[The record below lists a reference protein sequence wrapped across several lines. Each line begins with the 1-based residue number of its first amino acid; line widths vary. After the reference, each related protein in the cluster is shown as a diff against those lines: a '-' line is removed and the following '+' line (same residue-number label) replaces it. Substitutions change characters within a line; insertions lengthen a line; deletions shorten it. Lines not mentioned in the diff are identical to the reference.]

1 MTRPV
6 ILITDSL
13 SRQRGGAEIYLANLA
28 EFIAQ
33 HGRPVHAL
41 VRRACPAFS
50 AAGVRLETV
59 PAGGSGLCR
68 EKNFAREIQKR
79 LQGKNAVVLSTIA
92 LPGVTHYQPHMGVQ
106 RRSILASRDSRDSEI
121 SRWLHRIGSGFNF
134 KRRWLLQAQSRL
146 LARESATQVMVFSQ
160 RVRDQM
166 VADFGLSPARI
177 VTVPHGVDLNRF
189 HPAENP
195 ARRRAEKLT
204 LLFVAHNFRLK
215 GLQCLLAALA
225 RAVPK
230 GLVAEL
236 LVVGHGQRAAFEKMA
251 AQLGLAAHVR
261 FLGAVD
267 EAGTAQLYR
276 DSDVLV
282 HPTFADHCSLV
293 VLEALASGL
302 PVITTRQ
309 NGAGEFIESGKSG
322 FILNHPREI
331 EALAD
336 ALLRLQDR
344 TKRTE
349 MSAAAAALRPQLD
362 FNHHAQ
368 QVLAWLNRQ

>member
-1 MTRPV
+1 MSEPV

-28 EFIAQ
+28 EFLAQ

-50 AAGVRLETV
+50 AAGVRLEIV
-59 PAGGSGLCR
+59 HAAGSGLCR

-79 LQGKNAVVLSTIA
+79 LQGKNSTVLSTLA

-121 SRWLHRIGSGFNF
+121 SRWLHRIGSGFNL

-146 LARESATQVMVFSQ
+146 LARDSVTQVMVFSQ
-160 RVRDQM
+160 RVRDQFL
-166 VADFGLSPARI
+166 ADFELPAERI
-177 VTVPHGVDLNRF
+177 VAVPHGVDLARY

-195 ARRRAEKLT
+195 GRRDAKKLT

-225 RAVPK
+225 HAMSK

-261 FLGAVD
+261 FLGPVD

-309 NGAGEFIESGKSG
+309 NGAGEFIESGKQG
-322 FILNHPREI
+322 IILAHPRETG
-331 EALAD
+331 ALAD
-336 ALLRLQDR
+336 ALLQLQDR
-344 TKRTE
+344 ARL
-349 MSAAAAALRPQLD
+349 AAMATAAIALRPRLD
-362 FNHHAQ
+362 FNRHAE
-368 QVLAWLNRQ
+368 QVLTWLSR

>member
-1 MTRPV
+1 MSEPV

-28 EFIAQ
+28 EFLAQ

-50 AAGVRLETV
+50 ATGVRLETV
-59 PAGGSGLCR
+59 HAAGSGLCR

-79 LQGKNAVVLSTIA
+79 LQGKNSTVLSTIA
-92 LPGVTHYQPHMGVQ
+92 LPGVTHYQPHMGGQ
-106 RRSILASRDSRDSEI
+106 HRSILASRDSRDSEI
-121 SRWLHRIGSGFNF
+121 SRWLHRIGSGFNL

-146 LARESATQVMVFSQ
+146 LARDSATQVMVFSQ
-160 RVRDQM
+160 RVRDQI
-166 VADFGLSPARI
+166 VADFGLPAARI

-225 RAVPK
+225 RAVQK
-230 GLVAEL
+230 GLSAEL

-282 HPTFADHCSLV
+282 HPTFSDHCSLV

-309 NGAGEFIESGKSG
+309 NGAGELIETGKQG
-322 FILNHPREI
+322 IILGHPRETG
-331 EALAD
+331 ALAD
-336 ALLRLQDR
+336 ALLQLPDRARLDA
-344 TKRTE
+344 
-349 MSAAAAALRPQLD
+349 MAAAAAALRPRLD
-362 FNHHAQ
+362 FNHHAR
-368 QVLAWLNRQ
+368 QVLAWLSR